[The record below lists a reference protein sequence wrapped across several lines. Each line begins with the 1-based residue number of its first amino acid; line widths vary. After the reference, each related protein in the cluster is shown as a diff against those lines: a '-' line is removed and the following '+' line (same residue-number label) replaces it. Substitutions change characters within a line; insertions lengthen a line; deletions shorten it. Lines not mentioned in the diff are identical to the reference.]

1 MAFSG
6 NECTVRAV
14 FGQHDPAGASRGC
27 PPLDVVTAVIDA
39 LRADGLVAAV
49 GGSGLLVALGLA
61 DVAHDWDVTVDA
73 APASVAAALGR
84 GGLACRDRTE
94 RGGIYASAARYVV
107 DGGDHQVDL
116 LVNFALRGPDGV
128 ERLPTLVSGGWRG
141 LPLADP
147 AVWARAYRLL
157 GRTPKA
163 VALEQWLARPSS

>member
-1 MAFSG
+1 MP
-6 NECTVRAV
+6 TVSV
-14 FGQHDPAGASRGC
+14 
-27 PPLDVVTAVIDA
+27 PPLAVVTAVIGA

-61 DVAHDWDVTVDA
+61 EVARDWDVTVDA
-73 APASVAAALGR
+73 SPASVEAALGR
-84 GGLACRDRTE
+84 SGFAYRDGTE

-107 DGGDHQVDL
+107 DGADHQVDL
-116 LVNFALRGPDGV
+116 LVDFALLGPDGV
-128 ERLPTLVSGGWRG
+128 ERLPTLVTGGWHG

-163 VALEQWLARPSS
+163 VALERWLATRSSS